1 MKKLIEVALPLNA
14 INLEAAREKSIRTG
28 HPSTV
33 HLWWARRP
41 LAACRAVLFASLVD
55 DPSEHPERFPTDE
68 AQEEERQ
75 RLFKLIEQLVRW
87 ENVLQGRIVEEA
99 KAEILRSTDGQPPA
113 MTDPFSGGGS
123 LPLEAQRLGLEVHAQ
138 DINPVAVLISRAL
151 TEIPAHFTGRSP
163 VNPEADSETHWE
175 KARGLAKDVELYG
188 AELQSRMA
196 SVLSEFYPPAPDGS
210 TVIAWLW
217 SRTVLC
223 PNPACGA
230 DAPLIRSFK
239 LSSRRGKEA
248 WVEPRVDHRS
258 RTYTFEVKRGSAG
271 PEEGT
276 VSRTGAR
283 CLVCSEAIPF
293 AHIRA
298 EGKRSALG
306 QRLLAVV
313 AQGRSGRTYLSP
325 DEHQEH
331 AGVTVPVD
339 EEWVPS
345 TELPSQALGFR
356 VQAYGISRHQELF
369 TPRQLHT
376 LGVMARVIDELHDN
390 VAEAAARAG
399 FDAGDEGLESGG
411 GGAQAYADAVCTY
424 LALAM
429 DRVAMSLNT
438 LVRWNPVGEKAQHA
452 FGRQALSMTWDFADP
467 NVFGTATGSISAAI
481 KLVVEPLAQLP
492 AHPAARITQADAAQH
507 LEGPPRMLIATDPP
521 YYDNIGYADLADFFY
536 VWLRLALGRFTPG
549 LLSTLLTPKAAEM
562 IADPGRFAGD
572 RQAARSHFEHGLA
585 DAFTRMRERHDDR
598 FPLPIF
604 YAFKQAEEDGGG
616 AGVAS
621 TGWETMLEGLVR
633 AGFQITGTWPI
644 RTEMATRMRGQGSNA
659 LASSIVL
666 VCRPRPSAAP
676 LGTRKEFVGS
686 LRAAMP
692 EALRRLQQ
700 GNIAP
705 VDLAQAAIGPG
716 MGVFSSFSRVV
727 ETDGSAMSVR
737 AALGLIN
744 QVLDERLAEQEGD
757 FDAETRWAVAW
768 FEQFGMN
775 GGPFGVAETLSKA
788 KNTAINALIESG
800 ILESRAGKVQL
811 ISRSELPQNWDPA
824 SDTRL
829 VVWEV
834 VQHLAQ
840 RLADH
845 GEPAAADLLR
855 NIGGL
860 NEPARELAYRLF
872 AICERKGWATEALA
886 YNGLVVAWPELT
898 RMASAKPQ
906 AQAPQETLEI

>member
-14 INLEAAREKSIRTG
+14 INSEAAREKSIRTG
-28 HPSTV
+28 HPSTI

-55 DPSEHPERFPTDE
+55 DPSEHPDRFPTKETQDK
-68 AQEEERQ
+68 ERQ
-75 RLFKLIEQLVRW
+75 RLFDLIEQLVRW
-87 ENVLQGRIVEEA
+87 ENVLQKRIVAEA
-99 KAEILRSTDGQPPA
+99 RTEILRSTGGQPPS

-151 TEIPAHFTGRSP
+151 TEIPARFSGKPP
-163 VNPEADSETHWE
+163 VHPDADLETRWE
-175 KARGLAKDVELYG
+175 SARGLAKDVELYG
-188 AELQSRMA
+188 AELRRRMSSILA
-196 SVLSEFYPPAPDGS
+196 GLYPPAPDGS
-210 TVIAWLW
+210 PVIAWLW
-217 SRTVLC
+217 SRTVRC
-223 PNPACGA
+223 PNPACAA
-230 DAPLIRSFK
+230 DAPLVRSFT
-239 LSSRRGKEA
+239 LASRRGKQA
-248 WVEPRVDHRS
+248 WVHPRVDHEA
-258 RTYTFEVKRGSAG
+258 RTYTFEVKTGNGAVQ
-271 PEEGT
+271 EGT
-276 VSRTGAR
+276 VNRSGAR
-283 CLVCSEAIPF
+283 CLVCNEAIPF
-293 AHIRA
+293 DHIRA

-306 QRLLAVV
+306 QRMLAVV

-325 DEHQEH
+325 DEAQEH
-331 AGVTVPVD
+331 AGVAVVLD
-339 EEWVPS
+339 EDWVPD
-345 TELPSQALGFR
+345 TDLPAQALGFR
-356 VQAYGISRHQELF
+356 VQAYGLAQHRELF
-369 TPRQLHT
+369 TSRQLQT
-376 LGVMARVIDELHDN
+376 LGVMARGIDGLHGEILAD
-390 VAEAAARAG
+390 AARAG
-399 FDAGDEGLESGG
+399 LDSGG
-411 GGAQAYADAVCTY
+411 ESLEGDGEGARAYADAVCIY

-467 NVFGTATGSISAAI
+467 NVFGTATGSIGAAI

-492 AHPAARITQADAAQH
+492 AAPPAWIKQADAAH
-507 LEGPPRMLIATDPP
+507 CLEGPPRMFVATDPP

-536 VWLRLALGRFTPG
+536 VWLRLALRRFLPD

-572 RQAARSHFEHGLA
+572 RNAARDHFEHGLA
-585 DAFTRMRERHDDR
+585 EAFNRMRDRHDDR

-604 YAFKQAEEDGGG
+604 YAFKQSEEDGHG
-616 AGVAS
+616 AGIAS
-621 TGWETMLEGLVR
+621 TGWETMLEGLIR

-644 RTEMATRMRGQGSNA
+644 RTEMATRMRGQASNA

-666 VCRPRPSAAP
+666 VCRPRAVDAP

-692 EALRRLQQ
+692 EALLRLQQ

-716 MGVFSSFSRVV
+716 MSLFSSYSRVV

-757 FDAETRWAVAW
+757 FDSETRWAVAW
-768 FEQFGMN
+768 FEQFGIN
-775 GGPFGVAETLSKA
+775 PAAFGVAETLSKA

-800 ILESRAGKVQL
+800 ILESRAGRVRL
-811 ISRSELPQNWDPA
+811 LDRSELLQSWDPS
-824 SDTRL
+824 SDSRL

-834 VQHLAQ
+834 VQYLAQ
-840 RLADH
+840 RLAVD
-845 GEPAAADLLR
+845 GEQAAADLLR
-855 NIGGL
+855 QIGGL
-860 NEPARELAYRLF
+860 SEPARELAYRLF

-886 YNGLVVAWPELT
+886 YNSLVVAWPELT
-898 RMASAKPQ
+898 RMAAARPVAST
-906 AQAPQETLEI
+906 PQESLEL